1 MSGVYAVESTKELI
15 KQYFN
20 NVKYFSQLAA
30 KQKDQQLQV
39 DTKLQVERIVSEI
52 VKYID
57 TYDIDSLNA
66 SWEYFSTHLFNNLT
80 EMESKTLNKL
90 EADIFKLYLA
100 NCAQNKKTE
109 KSVQFFEKMG
119 HVITNNPLWTDWFC
133 VPYLPDPASDKRFCN
148 YFCKTFHEILL
159 TTLHNF
165 ISISL
170 SKLCK
175 PPLVGYCQ
183 GIEESDD
190 YTLQAR
196 TQASQQLQ
204 NSMVEMFMDDFSI
217 IAKSSEKA
225 KAKPTIK
232 TMFKSFTRRSS
243 DGS

>member
-15 KQYFN
+15 RQYFN
-20 NVKYFSQLAA
+20 NVKYFSQLVA
-30 KQKDQQLQV
+30 KQKDQQFEV
-39 DTKLQVERIVSEI
+39 DFKVQVERIVSEI
-52 VKYID
+52 VKYIEN
-57 TYDIDSLNA
+57 YDIDSLNA
-66 SWEYFSTHLFNNLT
+66 SWEFFNTHLFNNLT
-80 EMESKTLNKL
+80 EAESKTLNKL

-100 NCAQNKKTE
+100 NCAQNKKTG
-109 KSVQFFEKMG
+109 KCVQFFEKMS
-119 HVITNNPLWTDWFC
+119 HILTNNPLWTDWFC

-175 PPLVGYCQ
+175 PPLIGYCQ
-183 GIEESDD
+183 APNEEGDLG
-190 YTLQAR
+190 LQSR
-196 TQASQQLQ
+196 TQSSIQLQ

-217 IAKSSEKA
+217 IAKSSEKT

-232 TMFKSFTRRSS
+232 TMLKSFTRRSS